1 MKINFFPFTFF
12 LEEPLFLIPKSHPES
27 KYPLAEWRL
36 SFSFVERKILF
47 NIPDYQ
53 RTAYLIIKQKIYDLH
68 NKPTGTLRQMV
79 YNRHNTR
86 KVTIY
91 KSHHLKTVLLELT
104 VQSCKGIENVHLFAT
119 ALVERLVKAY
129 ETGDLPNFFIPSQN
143 LLSENEGSDITELV
157 NMLNGIMIKPE
168 ITHAESSN
176 AYTFS
181 LGLYRDSYESR
192 VPVALVTLLNNVK
205 NVTHFPILANDES
218 KTIPQNITVM
228 FLAEIYNNVLSSLQ
242 TFFCE
247 RPSAH
252 RMNQIL
258 DYLRELIKSES
269 TKEGHAILYG
279 LRDKEETICTKVI
292 QMKRIARLV
301 QSQGTI
307 SDSYKKIVDE
317 VLKFPVDF
325 LKEYISNFWQRIP
338 HLPEN
343 RIKCEEL
350 SGGSDSLEPDVMR
363 TRVTDKVEKLI
374 NEINET
380 EKAQQVNQF
389 FHNVTAL
396 LKNAI
401 SEKKLVQ
408 LSVPEHIF
416 FGISSSGRVTDLFDL
431 KDYFLK
437 LDDKIL
443 KYKIEEN
450 IFEIYCIFAE
460 FFKQIIHCDNEE
472 RMEKEVVHRALV
484 NILNK
489 IRKLDSELEDIV
501 DKNKSNL
508 EEFLNHFY
516 EMQKMPVKDDGMDQE
531 DYEKQLQDNYMAEM
545 GPIINQIREMNY
557 SKSSD
562 GSDSN
567 LFLKSSGSHDSIMRI
582 GSTKMIAKFES
593 IKRCSC
599 GKEELS
605 GWMNNAPFDIFQ
617 FLYTAHMQPAC
628 YRVNHN

>member
-1 MKINFFPFTFF
+1 M
-12 LEEPLFLIPKSHPES
+12 
-27 KYPLAEWRL
+27 
-36 SFSFVERKILF
+36 
-47 NIPDYQ
+47 
-53 RTAYLIIKQKIYDLH
+53 
-68 NKPTGTLRQMV
+68 
-79 YNRHNTR
+79 
-86 KVTIY
+86 
-91 KSHHLKTVLLELT
+91 KTVLLELT

-157 NMLNGIMIKPE
+157 NMLNGIIMKPE

-176 AYTFS
+176 ADTFS
-181 LGLYRDSYESR
+181 LGLYRGRFKSE
-192 VPVALVTLLNNVK
+192 VALVTLLKNVK
-205 NVTHFPILANDES
+205 HVTHFPILANDES

-228 FLAEIYNNVLSSLQ
+228 FLAEIYNNLLSSLQ
-242 TFFCE
+242 TFFCKG
-247 RPSAH
+247 RPSA
-252 RMNQIL
+252 
-258 DYLRELIKSES
+258 RELQQIHDFTRIPIELIGPKSLPKGYYLLEN
-269 TKEGHAILYG
+269 L
-279 LRDKEETICTKVI
+279 LRSEETICTNVI

-307 SDSYKKIVDE
+307 SNSYKMIVDE

-343 RIKCEEL
+343 RMECEQL
-350 SGGSDSLEPDVMR
+350 SGASDSLEPDVMR
-363 TRVTDKVEKLI
+363 TRVIEKVEKLI

-408 LSVPEHIF
+408 LSVTEHIF
-416 FGISSSGRVTDLFDL
+416 FGISSSGRVTDLFNL
-431 KDYFLK
+431 KGYFLE

-531 DYEKQLQDNYMAEM
+531 DYEKQLKDNYMTEKI
-545 GPIINQIREMNY
+545 PIMNRIREMNY
-557 SKSSD
+557 GQSSD
-562 GSDSN
+562 GSNSN
-567 LFLKSSGSHDSIMRI
+567 LFPKNSNGSIMYI
-582 GSTKMIAKFES
+582 GSTKMIAKFKS
-593 IKRCSC
+593 IETCSC
-599 GKEELS
+599 GKEKLS
-605 GWMNNAPFDIFQ
+605 GFIDNSPIYIFES
-617 FLYTAHMQPAC
+617 LYSKHMQPARC
-628 YRVNHN
+628 RANGKR

>member
-1 MKINFFPFTFF
+1 M
-12 LEEPLFLIPKSHPES
+12 E
-27 KYPLAEWRL
+27 
-36 SFSFVERKILF
+36 
-47 NIPDYQ
+47 
-53 RTAYLIIKQKIYDLH
+53 QKIYNLDF
-68 NKPTGTLRQMV
+68 R
-79 YNRHNTR
+79 R
-86 KVTIY
+86 KFTIY
-91 KSHHLKTVLLELT
+91 KSYHLKTVLLELT
-104 VQSCKGIENVHLFAT
+104 VQSCKGIENAYLFAT

-143 LLSENEGSDITELV
+143 LLSKNEGSDISELV
-157 NMLNGIMIKPE
+157 NMLNGIIMKPE
-168 ITHAESSN
+168 ITHAES
-176 AYTFS
+176 YCFS
-181 LGLYRDSYESR
+181 FYKCLFYRSKNDS
-192 VPVALVTLLNNVK
+192 PVTLLKNVE

-218 KTIPQNITVM
+218 KTIPQNIIVM
-228 FLAEIYNNVLSSLQ
+228 FLAEIYNNVLSSLK
-242 TFFCE
+242 TFFCK
-247 RPSAH
+247 RPSA
-252 RMNQIL
+252 
-258 DYLRELIKSES
+258 RELQQIHDFTRIPIELIGPKSLPKGYYLLEN
-269 TKEGHAILYG
+269 L
-279 LRDKEETICTKVI
+279 LRSEETICTNVI

-301 QSQGTI
+301 QSQVTI
-307 SDSYKKIVDE
+307 SNSYKMIVDE

-343 RIKCEEL
+343 RMECEQL

-363 TRVTDKVEKLI
+363 TRVIEKVEKLI

-416 FGISSSGRVTDLFDL
+416 FGISSSGCVTDLFNL
-431 KDYFLK
+431 KGYFLE

-489 IRKLDSELEDIV
+489 ISKLDSELEDIV

-545 GPIINQIREMNY
+545 RPIINRIREMNY

-617 FLYTAHMQPAC
+617 FLYNAHMIPAC
-628 YRVNHN
+628 YRAYRN

>member
-27 KYPLAEWRL
+27 KYPLAEWRI
-36 SFSFVERKILF
+36 SFSLVERKILF

-53 RTAYLIIKQKIYDLH
+53 RTAYLIIKQKIYYL
-68 NKPTGTLRQMV
+68 LI
-79 YNRHNTR
+79 R
-86 KVTIY
+86 KFTIY
-91 KSHHLKTVLLELT
+91 KSYHLKTVLLELT

-143 LLSENEGSDITELV
+143 LLSENEGRDITELV
-157 NMLNGIMIKPE
+157 NMLNGIIMKPE

-176 AYTFS
+176 ADIFS
-181 LGLYRDSYESR
+181 LGLYRGTHGSKDS
-192 VPVALVTLLNNVK
+192 VALVTLLKNVK
-205 NVTHFPILANDES
+205 HVTHFPILANDES

-242 TFFCE
+242 TFFCKL
-247 RPSAH
+247 RPSA
-252 RMNQIL
+252 RQMQQIFDVTRIPKEL
-258 DYLRELIKSES
+258 EPEALRE
-269 TKEGHAILYG
+269 GRAILYVV
-279 LRDKEETICTKVI
+279 LCMQEEICSKVI

-317 VLKFPVDF
+317 VLKFPVYF

-343 RIKCEEL
+343 RMKCEQL
-350 SGGSDSLEPDVMR
+350 SGGSNSLEPDIMR
-363 TRVTDKVEKLI
+363 TRVTEKVEKLI

-416 FGISSSGRVTDLFDL
+416 FGISSSGHVTDLFNL
-431 KDYFLK
+431 KGYFLE

-460 FFKQIIHCDNEE
+460 FFKQIIHCDNKE

-489 IRKLDSELEDIV
+489 ISKLDSELEDIV

-531 DYEKQLQDNYMAEM
+531 DYEKQLMENYITEKL
-545 GPIINQIREMNY
+545 PIMNRIREMNY
-557 SKSSD
+557 DNSSD
-562 GSDSN
+562 YIDSN
-567 LFLKSSGSHDSIMRI
+567 LFPKYGSAGIMII
-582 GSTKMIAKFES
+582 GSTKMITKFES
-593 IKRCSC
+593 IKTCSC
-599 GKEELS
+599 GKKELS
-605 GWMNNAPFDIFQ
+605 QWMNRAPFYIFQ
-617 FLYTAHMQPAC
+617 FLYDKHMQPS
-628 YRVNHN
+628 RF